1 MNYDEYND
9 LFRCHGVPITLEH
22 PDDFLK
28 IRETLTRI
36 GMTKRDEK
44 TLVQSCNVLHKRG
57 YYAICH
63 FKELFDLDG
72 KPTTIDTND
81 IARRNRI
88 AALLDEWG
96 LCKVVFPD
104 KYNEPMA
111 EMTQIKIIRSS
122 EKSEWTLESKYTIG
136 K

>member
-9 LFRCHGVPITLEH
+9 LFRCHGVPITLEQ

-57 YYAICH
+57 HYAICH

-72 KPTTIDTND
+72 KPTTIDAND
-81 IARRNRI
+81 IARRNKV